1 MAFIGPTGGATVELR
16 AGLEQA
22 GLAVRTFQRASQL
35 VEAAIMLQP
44 YVIVLDVDRTA
55 DEGGLDTARRLKE
68 DPLTR
73 PVPII
78 LLARGGDE
86 VGAECL
92 DAGADDFLL
101 EPVRSRD
108 VCLRARVAA
117 RTYEAFQRRHEQH
130 AELADMYFRL
140 AETEEKARLSE
151 ARARAIF
158 ETAQD
163 AVFTLDGEGRIDLMN
178 GAAEA
183 MFRLSREDAAT
194 IRFLDLVAGGAARG
208 ALGDALARVAA
219 GDAPSER
226 REVVARSRTGEE
238 FPVDCSITCAEREGP
253 TVCVFVR
260 DLRVA
265 RRLEALLRQTQH
277 LEAVGRIAAGI
288 AHEINTPIQ
297 CIADTLHFLDQT
309 FAEIRPLIGAYRDA
323 VAAAEAGVD
332 IADSAARARDA
343 ESTADVEYVLEAAP
357 AAVGRAVE
365 MSQRIAEIV
374 RATKDFTRP
383 DQRGASV
390 FDIGALV
397 RSVLDLSRAA
407 YADAVDVES
416 EIEEVDVVAHVGE
429 IGDAIRHVLFN
440 AADAVRAT
448 GRRGRIWLRVGRT
461 DDAAQVTV
469 SDDGCG
475 VAPEIAQRIFDPFF
489 TTKDV
494 GRGVGLGLFSASAA
508 ARRHGGSLSFEARSG
523 GGSTFMLRMPLAL
536 LSPG

>member
-1 MAFIGPTGGATVELR
+1 MAFVGPTSGSTSELCG
-16 AGLEQA
+16 GLEQA

-35 VEAAIMLQP
+35 VEAAIMRQP
-44 YVIVLDVDRTA
+44 HLIVLDVHPAA

-73 PVPII
+73 PVPVI

-86 VGAECL
+86 AGAECL

-117 RTYEAFQRRHEQH
+117 RAYEAFQRHHEQH

-140 AETEEKARLSE
+140 AETEEKARVSE
-151 ARARAIF
+151 ARARAIL

-163 AVFTLDGEGRIDLMN
+163 AVFTLDGDGRIDLMN
-178 GAAEA
+178 GAAEV
-183 MFRLSREDAAT
+183 MFGLSRGDAT
-194 IRFLDLVAGGAARG
+194 TTRFLDLVAGGASRV
-208 ALGDALARVAA
+208 ALGEALALVAA
-219 GDAPSER
+219 GEASER
-226 REVVARSRTGEE
+226 REALARSRAGDE

-260 DLRVA
+260 DLRSA

-309 FAEIRPLIGAYRDA
+309 FAEMRPLIGEYRNA
-323 VAAAEAGVD
+323 VAAAEAGTD
-332 IADSAARARDA
+332 MAGSAARVRDA
-343 ESTADVEYVLEAAP
+343 ESTADIEYVLEAAP

-374 RATKDFTRP
+374 RATKDFTGP

-390 FDIGALV
+390 IEFGALV
-397 RSVLDLSRAA
+397 RNVLDLSRAA
-407 YADAVDVES
+407 YSDAVDVDS
-416 EIEEVDVVAHVGE
+416 EIEEVAVVAHAGE
-429 IGDAIRHVLFN
+429 IGDAIRHLLFN

-448 GRRGRIWLRVGRT
+448 GRRGRIWLRVGRV

-489 TTKDV
+489 TTKEV
-494 GRGVGLGLFSASAA
+494 GRGVGLGLFTASAA
-508 ARRHGGSLSFEARSG
+508 ARRHGGSLSFEARPG
-523 GGSTFMLRMPLAL
+523 GGSTFLLRIPHAF
-536 LSPG
+536 LSPS